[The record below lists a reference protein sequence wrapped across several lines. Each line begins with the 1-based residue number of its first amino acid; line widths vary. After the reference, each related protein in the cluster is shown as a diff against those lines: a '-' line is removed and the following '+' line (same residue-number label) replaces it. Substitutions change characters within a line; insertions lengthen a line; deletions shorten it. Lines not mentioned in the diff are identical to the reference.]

1 MVNTLVV
8 VADSGRARI
17 YRLGKKG
24 LPMEELA
31 DLVHTPARMKGRELI
46 SDRPGRTID
55 SKGRGR
61 HAKEDSTSLKTRE
74 ATKFA
79 KQITAYIERARNDLA
94 FTELALVAAPEF
106 LGILRSN
113 LGAISA
119 KLVSREI
126 DKDLVLKSEAEVRAY
141 LAP

>member
-1 MVNTLVV
+1 MFKTLVV
-8 VADSGRARI
+8 VADGGRARI
-17 YRLGKKG
+17 YGLEKKG
-24 LPMEELA
+24 LPMNELA

-55 SKGRGR
+55 CKGRGR
-61 HAKEDSTSLKTRE
+61 HAKEESTSLKTRE

-79 KQITAYIERARNDLA
+79 QQISAYIERARNDHA
-94 FTELALVAAPEF
+94 FTELVLIAAPEF
-106 LGILRSN
+106 LGTLRGN

-126 DKDLVLKSEAEVRAY
+126 DKDLVLKSEAEVRSY
-141 LAP
+141 LTA